1 MAITATALN
10 LAPREWAK
18 DEADSGAGVQ
28 TRTPQ
33 RYLSDPHIF
42 LSPTESTTN
51 AVIHPGEYNK
61 CIMHWEPVH
70 PERQKVLLERMK
82 KFIDDQ
88 IALGIGNDYR
98 HVNEVDAMGNDI
110 SDVAGLFW

>member
-1 MAITATALN
+1 
-10 LAPREWAK
+10 
-18 DEADSGAGVQ
+18 
-28 TRTPQ
+28 
-33 RYLSDPHIF
+33 
-42 LSPTESTTN
+42 
-51 AVIHPGEYNK
+51 
-61 CIMHWEPVH
+61 MHWEPVH